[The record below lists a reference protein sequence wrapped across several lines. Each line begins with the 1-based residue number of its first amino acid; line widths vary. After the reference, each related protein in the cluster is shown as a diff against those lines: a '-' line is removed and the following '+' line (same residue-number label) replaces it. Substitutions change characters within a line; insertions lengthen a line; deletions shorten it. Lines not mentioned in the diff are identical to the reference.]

1 MSHHCEKRSVLLL
14 ALLMAPL
21 VNLDAQQAG
30 RSAAS
35 TSSSNPRIGLG
46 GGAPIAV
53 AARATSGAPK
63 LDGYLDEAVWRLATP
78 ITDFT
83 QRDPNEGEPA
93 TERTEARVLYT
104 DDALY
109 IGVRAYDSHAEEIV
123 GLLTRRDQHSPS
135 DWIGVSI
142 DSYYDRRTAFTFYV
156 NPAGVKRD
164 VYFFDDFN
172 KDNSW
177 NTVWDVK
184 TSKDS
189 EGWTAEFKI
198 PFSQIRF
205 EKGQDRFGF
214 NIFRSINRL
223 NEEQFWRVPPKDQS
237 GMVSRYGDLVGL
249 DGISPP
255 RRAEILP
262 YVSATSTMYEANASN
277 PFSTG
282 FDRTPAAGA
291 DINLGLTSNLTLS
304 ATVNPD
310 FGQVE
315 ADPAVVNLSAFE
327 TFFPERRPFFLEGV
341 DIYKFGIGLG
351 DGDGSAESLFY
362 TRRIGRAPQGRPQ
375 YRGGYSN
382 SPDQTTII
390 GSAKLSG
397 KTSSGWTMGALAS
410 FTAEESATV
419 IDSIGGS
426 HRDVVE
432 PRTGYFVGSLARDF
446 RDGQTKITL
455 FGTAVNRNLTP
466 NLQWLRSR
474 AFAGGLR
481 WTHRFAE
488 QKFSFNGWASVAN
501 VGGSAEAIDLTQR
514 SSARWYQRP
523 DNTHVTYDPN
533 RTSLSGFSGQITFGK
548 ISGNWRF
555 STGLD
560 TRSPGYEVNDAGFQQ
575 DADRTIGY
583 VWGNRRW
590 LEPGKVFRQFNVN
603 VNAWHARTYGWEHV
617 STGFNTN
624 GWGILSNYW
633 NVNAG
638 IGRNLESLS
647 PGTLRGGPAFLR
659 PASTNMWAG
668 IGSDSR
674 KTFRFGLSGFYGRQD
689 QNAGWSYSV
698 NPNISW
704 RPAANLDFTFG
715 PSIFKQFSGWQYYTF
730 SEALDANHY
739 VFGELN
745 QTVTSMTFRA
755 NMTFTSNMSLQ
766 IYAEPFAATGDYTQ
780 FKEVSDPRGATFQD
794 RFLNYRDDQIVDLGD
809 GRIGIDLDRDGNS
822 NIFIGQPDFT
832 VLSFRS
838 NVVLRWEYMLGS
850 TLFLVW
856 QHNRSDFSSLPN
868 FDFTTNLGSIFT
880 APATNTF
887 VVKLNYWL
895 SL

>member
-1 MSHHCEKRSVLLL
+1 MSPHLKKRSVLLI
-14 ALLMAPL
+14 ALLVTPL
-21 VNLDAQQAG
+21 ASLHAQQAG
-30 RSAAS
+30 RSVTS
-35 TSSSNPRIGLG
+35 TSVSNPRIGLG
-46 GGAPIAV
+46 SGAPIAV
-53 AARATSGAPK
+53 AARAIPGAPN
-63 LDGYLDEAVWRLATP
+63 LDGHLDDAVWQLATP

-93 TERTEARVLYT
+93 TEMTEARVLYT
-104 DDALY
+104 NDAIY
-109 IGVRAYDSHAEEIV
+109 IGVRAHDSQAEEIV
-123 GLLTRRDQHSPS
+123 GLLTRRDEYSPS

-164 VYFFDDFN
+164 IYFFDDSN
-172 KDNSW
+172 QDASW
-177 NTVWDVK
+177 DAVWDVR
-184 TSKDS
+184 TTKDS
-189 EGWTAEFKI
+189 AGWTAEFKI
-198 PFSQIRF
+198 PFTQIRF

-214 NIFRSINRL
+214 NVYRSITRL
-223 NEEQFWRVPPKDQS
+223 NEEQFWRVPPKDEN

-249 DGISPP
+249 EGISPP
-255 RRAEILP
+255 RRAELLP
-262 YVSATSTMYEANASN
+262 YVSATGNMYESDADN

-282 FDRTPAAGA
+282 FDRNPAVGA
-291 DINLGLTSNLTLS
+291 DINLGLTSNWTLA

-390 GSAKLSG
+390 GSAKVSG
-397 KTSSGWTMGALAS
+397 KTASGWTMGALAS

-419 IDSIGGS
+419 IDSLGEAYS
-426 HRDVVE
+426 DVVE
-432 PRTGYFVGSLARDF
+432 PRTGYFVGSVARDF

-455 FGTAVNRNLTP
+455 FGTAVNRHLTE
-466 NLQWLRSR
+466 NLQWLRNR

-481 WTHRFAE
+481 WTHRFAD
-488 QKFSFNGWASVAN
+488 QKFSFGGWASAAN

-523 DNTHVTYDPN
+523 DNTHVTYDPT
-533 RTSLSGFSGQITFGK
+533 RTSLSGFAGQMNFGK

-555 STGLD
+555 STGID

-583 VWGNRRW
+583 IWVNRRW

-603 VNAWHARTYGWEHV
+603 FNAWHGRTYGWEHV
-617 STGFNTN
+617 STGGNVN
-624 GWGILSNYW
+624 GWGMFSNYW
-633 NVNAG
+633 NANFGV
-638 IGRNLESLS
+638 GRNLEALS
-647 PGTLRGGPAFLR
+647 PGALRGGPGFLR
-659 PASTNMWAG
+659 PATTNMWAG
-668 IGSDSR
+668 VGSDSR
-674 KTFRFGLSGFYGRQD
+674 KTFRFGLFGFYGKQD
-689 QNAGWSYSV
+689 QNAGWSYNVS
-698 NPNISW
+698 PNISW

-715 PSIFKQFSGWQYYTF
+715 PSLFKQHNGWQYYTF
-730 SEALDANHY
+730 SDALDANHY
-739 VFGELN
+739 VFGELD
-745 QTVTSMTFRA
+745 QTVTSMRLRA
-755 NMTFTSNMSLQ
+755 NLTFTSNMSLQ
-766 IYAEPFAATGDYTQ
+766 IYAEPFVATGEYAA
-780 FKEVSDPRGATFQD
+780 FKEVADPRAPTFDQ
-794 RFLNYRDDQIVDLGD
+794 RFSRFTEEQYVDLGD
-809 GRIGIDLDRDGNS
+809 GRFGVDLDGSGEAD
-822 NIFIGQPDFT
+822 IFIGQPDFT
-832 VLSFRS
+832 VISFRS

-868 FDFTTNLGSIFT
+868 FDFTTNLGNIFT

-887 VVKLNYWL
+887 MVKLNYWL